1 MKVTNVWANS
11 LGQTA
16 YLGKKAFGAIIA
28 MDLSLTMSAVAKKC
42 TETHFHTDK
51 RDRIFD

>member
-1 MKVTNVWANS
+1 MKLTYVWANR

-42 TETHFHTDK
+42 TVAHFHTDK
-51 RDRIFD
+51 RDTVFD